1 MADDGL
7 DLTDVEIEAAK
18 QLVHLS
24 ESESETTTTSSAAA
38 VSATSSSSSCG
49 GPVAFNCAEKRN
61 DSIGDNESNKR
72 KIRRDKNQNLKIK
85 TRKEFDHFDDDDDDG
100 QQVICSLM
108 RSNFSKRYRSIVDI
122 YKVTKPFN

>member
-1 MADDGL
+1 M

-24 ESESETTTTSSAAA
+24 ESETTTSSSAAA

-49 GPVAFNCAEKRN
+49 GPVAVNCAEKRN
-61 DSIGDNESNKR
+61 GSIGGNESNKR
-72 KIRRDKNQNLKIK
+72 KIRRDKNKNLKIK
-85 TRKEFDHFDDDDDDG
+85 TRKEFDHFDDDDDDDDDG
-100 QQVICSLM
+100 EEVICSLM